1 MFFLSPLRWAL
12 RIPSMILTGAIVY
25 VAVSGVQVIVASRQG
40 VPASGAG
47 PAAAIVVLP
56 ASLEGSAPSPD
67 LLGRLEEARSLY
79 RAGVA
84 PKVLVAATSQAS
96 TSQVSGGSSATGPSP
111 SAIARAWLVAQGVP
125 AGSVV
130 ALHSTTAAQTLSAA
144 AVLLAPPAKVVVVTD
159 AMDALF
165 TRGAAGAD
173 GLQAVVAPAVGS
185 SAIALSDLGPL
196 WRQATGVAVG
206 RVIGY
211 SRASWAGG

>member
-1 MFFLSPLRWAL
+1 MV
-12 RIPSMILTGAIVY
+12 LTAAIVY
-25 VAVSGVQVIVASRQG
+25 VVVSGVQVIVASRQG
-40 VPASGAG
+40 IPTSGMTG
-47 PAAAIVVLP
+47 SAAIVVLP

-84 PKVLVAATSQAS
+84 PKLLVAATPQAA
-96 TSQVSGGSSATGPSP
+96 TGSSATGSSATGSSATASATTGPSP
-111 SAIARAWLVAQGVP
+111 SAIARAWLVGQGVP

-130 ALHSTTAAQTLSAA
+130 ALHSATAAETLSASA
-144 AVLLAPPAKVVVVTD
+144 ALLGTPAKVVVVTD

-165 TRGAAGAD
+165 ARGAAGAD

-185 SAIALSDLGPL
+185 SSIAVSDLGPL

-211 SRASWAGG
+211 SRVGWAGG